1 MAKDSLEKNIEKRF
15 FDNLLNQ
22 EEGFE
27 NTAINVYQ
35 KLVLIRY
42 IEVIKN
48 SFPLFI
54 DEISQNKLEKS
65 VKAFMK
71 NSPKTPFVWQIP
83 NEYRKFVKKAKLFDD
98 KKYLYEL
105 MYYDWIE
112 IEIYMKEYKFKK
124 QKKFSYKEKYILS
137 KSARIKRFKFDIINK
152 EYKTKRENFVA
163 IYQNFK
169 TIDVVYREINQ
180 LIFLILKRINKKQ
193 SLGDV
198 LKEICKEN
206 ELDFKEAKT
215 LLQEPFEELFLNK
228 VLIYSQ
234 IPI

>member
-1 MAKDSLEKNIEKRF
+1 MAKYSLEKNIEKRF

-124 QKKFSYKEKYILS
+124 QKKFSYKQKYILS

-152 EYKTKRENFVA
+152 EYKRKRENFVV

-228 VLIYSQ
+228 VLIVS
-234 IPI
+234 

>member
-1 MAKDSLEKNIEKRF
+1 MAKYSLEKNIEKRF

-180 LIFLILKRINKKQ
+180 LIFLILKKINKKQ

-228 VLIYSQ
+228 VLIYAQ

>member
-1 MAKDSLEKNIEKRF
+1 MAKYSLEKNIEKRF

-124 QKKFSYKEKYILS
+124 QKKFSYKQKYILS

-163 IYQNFK
+163 IYQNFE

-228 VLIYSQ
+228 VLIVS
-234 IPI
+234 

>member
-1 MAKDSLEKNIEKRF
+1 MAKYSLEKNIEKRF

-180 LIFLILKRINKKQ
+180 LIFLILKKINKKQ

-228 VLIYSQ
+228 VLIVS
-234 IPI
+234 

>member
-1 MAKDSLEKNIEKRF
+1 MAKYSLEKNIEKRF

-54 DEISQNKLEKS
+54 DEIFQNKLEKS

-124 QKKFSYKEKYILS
+124 QKKFSYKQKYILS
-137 KSARIKRFKFDIINK
+137 KCARIKRFKFDIINK

-163 IYQNFK
+163 IYQNFE

-228 VLIYSQ
+228 VLIVS
-234 IPI
+234 

>member
-1 MAKDSLEKNIEKRF
+1 MAKYSLEKNIEKRF

-65 VKAFMK
+65 VKVFMK
-71 NSPKTPFVWQIP
+71 DSPKTPFVWQVP
-83 NEYRKFVKKAKLFDD
+83 NEYRKFVKKFKLFDD

-152 EYKTKRENFVA
+152 EYKTKRENFVV
-163 IYQNFK
+163 IYQNFE

-228 VLIYSQ
+228 VLIVS
-234 IPI
+234 

>member
-1 MAKDSLEKNIEKRF
+1 MAKYSLEKNIEKRF

-193 SLGDV
+193 SLSDV

-215 LLQEPFEELFLNK
+215 LLEEPFEELFLNK
-228 VLIYSQ
+228 VLIVN
-234 IPI
+234 